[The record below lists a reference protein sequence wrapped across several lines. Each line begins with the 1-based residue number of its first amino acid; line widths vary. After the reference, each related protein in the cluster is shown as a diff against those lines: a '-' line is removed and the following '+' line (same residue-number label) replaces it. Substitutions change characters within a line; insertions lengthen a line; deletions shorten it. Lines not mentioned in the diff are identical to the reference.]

1 MLKHESSDGRALKY
15 GHHPHNT
22 ASLRPVLRLGAHHGG
37 AAAAPKFKKRPAS
50 PPTFK
55 HPAKQLHLYP
65 HLTAATVSQTSTG
78 RIPPLPPYQNDGGMS
93 PFSFDGADEEAGSPE
108 RNYARLQHSRSSSTT
123 PSFEYLSGSEDDS
136 PASLNE
142 EREKKRK
149 KKRRARSKGAAGGDD
164 DDGHGG
170 CFGITGHHRRHHRK
184 PRGGSADTLP
194 CLLGLL
200 GLVLIGLGFATTA
213 PALYSPSI
221 APASANAA
229 SDAKY
234 NYNNN
239 INTVDSL
246 DVNNLGADD
255 NSVTSS
261 SSSGIVSIARLA
273 HHRLAAAEGAG
284 DATGV
289 DISVVGVGGGGGG
302 GGKQKTFEVVRLKG
316 CFDGLLEG

>member
-1 MLKHESSDGRALKY
+1 MSC
-15 GHHPHNT
+15 
-22 ASLRPVLRLGAHHGG
+22 VLTH
-37 AAAAPKFKKRPAS
+37 
-50 PPTFK
+50 
-55 HPAKQLHLYP
+55 
-65 HLTAATVSQTSTG
+65 
-78 RIPPLPPYQNDGGMS
+78 
-93 PFSFDGADEEAGSPE
+93 
-108 RNYARLQHSRSSSTT
+108 
-123 PSFEYLSGSEDDS
+123 
-136 PASLNE
+136 
-142 EREKKRK
+142 
-149 KKRRARSKGAAGGDD
+149 
-164 DDGHGG
+164 
-170 CFGITGHHRRHHRK
+170 CCHHRT
-184 PRGGSADTLP
+184 A
-194 CLLGLL
+194 
-200 GLVLIGLGFATTA
+200 GLGFATTA

-302 GGKQKTFEVVRLKG
+302 GGKQKSQRQVPLILTKPVSSPPPPP
-316 CFDGLLEG
+316 GLATMNLRRSTTG